1 MRKSLFHAA
10 AVALVISISS
20 TAQAQSTDPS
30 PYCDASFDDMG
41 GFLVPD
47 QIKSVSFGSLS
58 NASNSQ
64 FAAPHYVL
72 YNSLVTPLFTKGST
86 YTLNVKFDV
95 HGGCGYGIW
104 IDYNHN
110 NAFEANEKIDGT
122 TAGATMTIGNDI
134 VITKS
139 VTIPTTAMTGNT
151 RMRVRIV
158 EDDNFTMNSTDIL
171 PCNASTSPTDVMD
184 WGETEDYT
192 INIVGATGVNDIEN
206 SASVSIVPNPSMG
219 NFSITAPFEIN
230 HVQIID
236 IKGCVVF
243 NNIASPQKSIAIQQV
258 LEPGMYFLK
267 LQTAKGV
274 LTKTL
279 IIAK

>member
-1 MRKSLFHAA
+1 MTRSLFLAA
-10 AVALVISISS
+10 TVVMAITFSNP
-20 TAQAQSTDPS
+20 AQAQLTDPS

-41 GFLVPD
+41 GFPVAD
-47 QIKSVSFGSLS
+47 QIKSVSFGTLS

-64 FAAPHYVL
+64 FAAPHYVF
-72 YNSLVTPLFTKGST
+72 YGSLVTSMFNRGSS
-86 YTLNVKFDV
+86 YNLALKFDV
-95 HGGCGYGIW
+95 HGGCGYGVW

-110 NAFEANEKIDGT
+110 NTFEANEKIDGT
-122 TAGATMTIGNDI
+122 TGGNIMAIGNDI
-134 VITKS
+134 VTTKS

-171 PCNASTSPTDVMD
+171 PCNASTSSTDVMD

-192 INIVGATGVNDIEN
+192 INIIGATSVNDIEN
-206 SASVSIVPNPSMG
+206 SALISVVPNPSAG
-219 NFSITAPFEIN
+219 QFSIAAPFEIN
-230 HVQIID
+230 RVQITD
-236 IKGCVVF
+236 IKGSIVF
-243 NNIASPQKSIAIQQV
+243 NQTASGQKALTINENLQS
-258 LEPGMYFLK
+258 GMYFIK
-267 LQTAKGV
+267 LQTPNGV